1 MLPREMDTGRWQL
14 IESIFHSVVDDAAG
28 PERDRRI
35 ADLCTGDESLA
46 EAVLALLAADRILDS
61 PAPSTDRHVGLRLG
75 SYEVQSLI
83 ARGGQASVFLAL
95 RADDQ
100 FHQRVAVKIMD
111 VRMSDETVVRAF
123 CAERQI
129 LAALEHP
136 NLTRLIDGGV
146 TPFEEPYIVMEHVDG
161 LRIDQYCERERLNV
175 AARVRLFAR
184 ACAGVAYAHRN
195 LILHRDLKPSNI
207 LVTSDGVPKVV
218 DFGTA
223 ALLQPE
229 RLMTLSRAP
238 LTPSYASP
246 EQLTGQPVGTAADQY
261 SLALVLFE
269 LVTGTPVVPH
279 GTSLIRAVE
288 RALSGAEPPSPQTA
302 IAADAGA
309 SRQTTT
315 ARLGRILAGDLGT
328 IIRKALSHDP
338 AARYASLEHFID
350 DLYRWLR
357 GETVLGRPQSVSYR
371 VSRFV
376 ARHRVAVCTASLL
389 FLSLVVATVLS
400 IHQMRVATRESAKT
414 AELNKFMTTLLSS
427 ANPNWLNANAMN
439 AGSVTMRQALDGA
452 ADLLNSPTRMDPDVE
467 AEVRRTV
474 GQAYSSLGAVDQAQ
488 PHLERALALSTATGD
503 RRGIAI
509 TESNIGSNLTARG
522 DFKGAEPWHRRSVAY
537 FRGEG
542 AGEDQALRAGMI
554 GELAIAIAYQRPGDP
569 EAIALMQEV
578 VALGAPVHWPA
589 VPITLH
595 NLAVQLIRAGRL
607 DEGEAAVRTS
617 LARMNALLKPI
628 PERASALRTLAVLLW
643 QKGQYPE
650 AEPLAREAVEFA
662 VKTRPPAHPLLPNN
676 KSWWARTLASLGNG
690 EQALAVSEDAYESYV
705 KIRPAGH
712 QDLALPLICLGVSHR
727 VLGHL
732 PDSERRLREAEAILR
747 KFPAQRDRTADMAG
761 ELGLTLRA
769 MGKAEDAQ
777 RLLQESYDILQK
789 AYGDGHPLTRQAQ
802 ARLGRE

>member
-1 MLPREMDTGRWQL
+1 MDRGRWQL
-14 IESIFHSVVDDAAG
+14 IESIFHSVIDDSEG
-28 PERDRRI
+28 PERDRRV
-35 ADLCTGDESLA
+35 ADLCAGDESLA
-46 EAVLALLAADRILDS
+46 EAVLALLAADRNLGS
-61 PAPSTDRHVGLRLG
+61 PTPATDRHVGLRLG
-75 SYEVQSLI
+75 SYEVQNLV
-83 ARGGQASVFLAL
+83 ARGGQASVFLAH

-111 VRMSDETVVRAF
+111 VRISDETVVRAF
-123 CAERQI
+123 RAERQI

-146 TPFEEPYIVMEHVDG
+146 TPFEEPYLVMEYVDG
-161 LRIDQYCERERLNV
+161 LRIDQYCDRERLDV

-207 LVTSDGVPKVV
+207 LVTSGGVPKVV

-229 RLMTLSRAP
+229 RLMTVSRAP

-246 EQLTGQPVGTAADQY
+246 EQLTGQPVGTASDQY

-269 LVTGTPVVPH
+269 LLTGTPAVAH

-288 RALSGAEPPSPQTA
+288 LALAGTEPPSLDSALAQ
-302 IAADAGA
+302 DAEVN
-309 SRQTTT
+309 RQTTT
-315 ARLGRILAGDLGT
+315 VRLERILAGDLGT
-328 IIRKALSHDP
+328 IVRKALSPDP
-338 AARYASLEHFID
+338 ARRYASLEHFVD
-350 DLYRWLR
+350 DLYRWMR
-357 GETVLGRPQSVSYR
+357 GETVLGRPQSVGYR

-376 ARHRVAVCTASLL
+376 SRHRIAVGTASLL

-427 ANPNWLNANAMN
+427 ANPSWLNANAMN

-452 ADLLNSPTRMDPDVE
+452 ADLLNSHSPLDPDVE

-474 GQAYSSLGAVDQAQ
+474 GQAYFSLGAVDQAQ
-488 PHLERALALSTATGD
+488 PHLERALALSTGTGD

-509 TESNIGSNLTARG
+509 TESSIGSNLTARG

-537 FRGEG
+537 FRGDG
-542 AGEDQALRAGMI
+542 AGEDPALRAGMI

-569 EAIALMQEV
+569 EAIALMQEALAIGE
-578 VALGAPVHWPA
+578 VANWPA
-589 VPITLH
+589 VPVTQH
-595 NLAVQLIRAGRL
+595 NLAIQLIRAGRV

-617 LARMNALLKPI
+617 LKRMDALPKPI

-643 QKGQYPE
+643 QKGDYAE
-650 AEPLAREAVEFA
+650 AEPLAREAVAFA
-662 VKTRPPAHPLLPNN
+662 IKTRPPAHPLLPNN
-676 KSWWARTLASLGNG
+676 KAWWGRTLASIGDG
-690 EQALAVSEDAYESYV
+690 KQALAVSQDAYDGYA
-705 KIRPAGH
+705 KLRPAGH
-712 QDLALPLICLGVSHR
+712 QDLALPLIGLGAAER
-727 VLGHL
+727 VLGNL
-732 PDSERRLREAEAILR
+732 RESERKLREAEAVIR
-747 KFPAQRDRTADMAG
+747 KYPAQRDRIADMAG

-769 MGKAEDAQ
+769 LGKTEDAQ
-777 RLLQESYDILQK
+777 RLLQESHDTLQK
-789 AYGDGHPLTRQAQ
+789 AYGDAHPLTRQAK
-802 ARLGRE
+802 ARLANR